1 MAKELKMTT
10 NRRLQD
16 DLAASEAR
24 YRAIVKDQTEFICRY
39 APDLSITFANRA
51 YCRFLHKK
59 HHEVYGQTPDKLGV
73 LEVDVQ
79 NILATIASLTPAAP
93 SCISEYGITDGAGEV
108 RWVQWTNRAFFDNQ
122 GCLVEVQAVGRDITR
137 QRQLE
142 KDLAHYEQLNLI
154 GQMAAGISHEIRN
167 PMTTVR
173 GFLQLLS
180 KKEECQPFK
189 GYLDLMIE
197 ELDRANSILSEF
209 LALARNKKMD
219 KKPHNLNAII
229 EVIYPLLRADALI
242 AEKSILLELEPIPE
256 LILDESEMRQ
266 LILNLVRNGLEAMQP
281 NGQIKIRTFA
291 DGEEVTLAVEDQGS
305 GISPTI
311 LNRLGTPFLTTKDNG
326 TGLGLAICYSIAA
339 RHNATIQV
347 TTDEAGTTFFI
358 RFSRKNQSPQ
368 T

>member
-24 YRAIVKDQTEFICRY
+24 YRAIVEDQTEFICRY
-39 APDLSITFANRA
+39 APDLSVTFANRA

-59 HHEVYGQTPDKLGV
+59 HHDVYGQTPDKLGV
-73 LEVDVQ
+73 PEADMQ
-79 NILATIASLTPAAP
+79 NIRTVIASLTPAAP

-122 GCLVEVQAVGRDITR
+122 GCLVEIQAVGRDITR
-137 QRQLE
+137 QKQLE

-242 AEKSILLELEPIPE
+242 AEKNILLDLQPIPE
-256 LILDESEMRQ
+256 LVLDESEMRQ

-291 DGEEVTLAVEDQGS
+291 DVEDVTLAVEDQGS
-305 GISPTI
+305 GISPAI

>member
-1 MAKELKMTT
+1 MAKELKMTA

-24 YRAIVKDQTEFICRY
+24 YRAIVEDQTEFICRY
-39 APDLSITFANRA
+39 TPDLTVTFANRA

-59 HHEVYGQTPDKLGV
+59 HYEVYGKTLDMLGV
-73 LEVDVQ
+73 PELDVQ
-79 NILATIASLTPAAP
+79 NIRALIASLTPAAP
-93 SCISEYGITDGAGEV
+93 TCISEYGITDGAGEM
-108 RWVQWTNRAFFDNQ
+108 RWVQWTYRGFFDSRDR
-122 GCLVEVQAVGRDITR
+122 LVEVQSVGRDITR
-137 QRQLE
+137 QKQLE

-242 AEKSILLELEPIPE
+242 AEKSILLDLQPIPE
-256 LILDESEMRQ
+256 LVLDESEMRQ

-281 NGQIKIRTFA
+281 GGEIRIRTFA
-291 DGEEVTLAVEDQGS
+291 DTETVTLAVEDEGS
-305 GISPTI
+305 GIAPAI
-311 LNRLGTPFLTTKDNG
+311 LNRLGTPFLTSKDNG

-339 RHNATIQV
+339 RHNAVIQV
-347 TTDEAGTTFFI
+347 TTDESGTTFFI
-358 RFSRKNQSPQ
+358 RFTRVNQSPQ

>member
-1 MAKELKMTT
+1 MARELKMTA

-24 YRAIVKDQTEFICRY
+24 YRAIVEDQTEFICRY
-39 APDLSITFANRA
+39 TPDLTVTFANRA

-59 HHEVYGQTPDKLGV
+59 HYEVYGQTLDRLGV
-73 LEVDVQ
+73 PELDVQ
-79 NILATIASLTPAAP
+79 NIRALITSLTPAAP
-93 SCISEYGITDGAGEV
+93 TCISEYGITDGAGEV
-108 RWVQWTNRAFFDNQ
+108 RWVQWTYRGFFNNQ
-122 GCLVEVQAVGRDITR
+122 DRLVEVQSVGRDITR
-137 QRQLE
+137 QKQLE

-229 EVIYPLLRADALI
+229 EVIYPLLRADALM
-242 AEKSILLELEPIPE
+242 AEKSIQLDLKPVPE

-281 NGQIKIRTFA
+281 GGEMRIRTFA
-291 DGEEVTLAVEDQGS
+291 DTEAVTLAVEDEGS
-305 GISPTI
+305 GIVPAI

-339 RHNATIQV
+339 RHNAVIQV
-347 TTDEAGTTFFI
+347 TTDDSGTTFFI
-358 RFSRKNQSPQ
+358 RFSRVNQSPQ

>member
-1 MAKELKMTT
+1 MAKEMKMTA

-24 YRAIVKDQTEFICRY
+24 YRAIVEDQTELICRY
-39 APDLSITFANRA
+39 TPDLSVTFANRA

-59 HHEVYGQTPDKLGV
+59 HHEVYGQTLDKLGAS
-73 LEVDVQ
+73 ESAIQ
-79 NILATIASLTPAAP
+79 NTRTLLASLTPAAP
-93 SCISEYGITDGAGEV
+93 LCISEYAVTDAVGEM

-122 GCLVEVQAVGRDITR
+122 GRLVEVQSVGRDIT
-137 QRQLE
+137 QQKQLE
-142 KDLAHYEQLNLI
+142 KELAHFEQLNLI

-189 GYLDLMIE
+189 GYFDLMIE

-219 KKPHNLNAII
+219 KKAHNLNAII
-229 EVIYPLLRADALI
+229 EVLYPLIRADALI
-242 AEKSILLELEPIPE
+242 AEKNILLDLQPIPE

-281 NGQIKIRTFA
+281 NGLVRIRTFS
-291 DGEEVTLAVEDQGS
+291 DLQEVTLAVEDQGS
-305 GISPTI
+305 GIAPAL
-311 LNRLGTPFLTTKDNG
+311 LNKLGTPFLTTKDNG

-339 RHNATIQV
+339 RHKAVIQV
-347 TTDEAGTTFFI
+347 TTGETGTIFFV
-358 RFSRKNQSPQ
+358 RFPRPNKSPQ